1 MRRREFITLVG
12 GAAAAW
18 PLAVRAQQRAR
29 PVVGFL
35 SPASS
40 DQTAGQLAGFRK
52 GLAELGYFDGQNVA
66 IEYHWANDQTE
77 RIPGMAADLA
87 RRQVTAIVTDGI
99 ATTLAA
105 KAASGGIPIV
115 FQIGADPVA
124 AGLVASL
131 NRPGGNVTGVIGL
144 GDELAQK
151 RLELLH
157 ELLPGEAVVAAL
169 MNPANPTHEKISRDL
184 QQAAGIIGVQLRV
197 LRASTEHEID
207 AAFADLVQARPI
219 PLVVAADAFF
229 NSRSRQLAALAGRHA
244 VPAIYQYHEFA
255 AAGGLMSYGSSLA
268 DQYHLVGLYTA
279 RILNGEKPA
288 DLPVQQSTA
297 VELIVNMKA
306 AKALALTVPIT
317 LLGRADEVIE

>member
-1 MRRREFITLVG
+1 VRRRDFITLLG

-18 PLAVRAQQRAR
+18 PLAARGQQRAT

-52 GLAELGYFDGQNVA
+52 GLAELGYADGQNVA

-77 RIPGMAADLA
+77 RIPGMAGELA
-87 RRQVTAIVTDGI
+87 RRQVTIIVTDGI
-99 ATTLAA
+99 ATALAA
-105 KAASGGIPIV
+105 KAASGRIPIV
-115 FQIGADPVA
+115 FQMGADPVA

-131 NRPGGNVTGVIGL
+131 NRPGGSITGVIGL
-144 GDELAQK
+144 GDELAPK

-157 ELLPGEAVVAAL
+157 ELLPSETVVAAL
-169 MNPANPTHEKISRDL
+169 TNPANPTHEKILGSL
-184 QQAAGIIGVQLRV
+184 QQAADIIGLRLRI

-207 AAFADLVQARPI
+207 AAFDDLVQGRPI

-229 NSRSRQLAALAGRHA
+229 NSRSRQLAALAGRNA

-255 AAGGLMSYGSSLA
+255 AAGGLMCYGSSLA

-297 VELIVNMKA
+297 VELIINLKT
-306 AKALALTVPIT
+306 AKALGITVPIT

>member
-1 MRRREFITLVG
+1 MRRRDLITLLG

-18 PLAVRAQQRAR
+18 PLAAQAQRRAM
-29 PVVGFL
+29 PIVGFV
-35 SPASS
+35 SPSSS

-52 GLAELGYFDGQNVA
+52 GLAELGYVDGRNVA
-66 IEYHWANDQTE
+66 IEYYWANDQTE
-77 RIPGMAADLA
+77 RIPGMVADLS
-87 RRQVTAIVTDGI
+87 RREVSVIVTDGI
-99 ATTLAA
+99 ATALAA
-105 KAASGGIPIV
+105 KAAGGRIPIV

-131 NRPGGNVTGVIGL
+131 NRPGGNFTGVIGL

-157 ELLPGEAVVAAL
+157 ELLPSETVVAAL
-169 MNPANPTHEKISRDL
+169 VNPANPTHEKILRSL
-184 QQAAGIIGVQLRV
+184 QEAAGILALRLRV
-197 LRASTEHEID
+197 LRASTEREID
-207 AAFADLVQARPI
+207 AAFAELANERPI

-229 NSRSRQLAALAGRHA
+229 NSRSRQLAALAAHHA
-244 VPAIYQYHEFA
+244 VPAIYQCHEFA

-279 RILNGEKPA
+279 RIVNGEKPA

-306 AKALALTVPIT
+306 AKALGLTLPIT